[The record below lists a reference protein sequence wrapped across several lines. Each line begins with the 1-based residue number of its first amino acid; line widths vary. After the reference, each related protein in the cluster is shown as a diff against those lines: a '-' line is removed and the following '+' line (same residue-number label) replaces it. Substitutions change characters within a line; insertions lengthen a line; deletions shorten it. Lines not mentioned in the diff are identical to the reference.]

1 MSRPCRGKLLL
12 MCNYDFY
19 TVSVD
24 GRELSERQGAEADIN
39 NISMLF
45 KALQFD
51 VICHHNLTA
60 AVITQLISACTSC
73 DTRANFIALILL
85 VHFAEIV

>member
-51 VICHHNLTA
+51 VICRRNLTA
-60 AVITQLISACTSC
+60 AVITACTAC